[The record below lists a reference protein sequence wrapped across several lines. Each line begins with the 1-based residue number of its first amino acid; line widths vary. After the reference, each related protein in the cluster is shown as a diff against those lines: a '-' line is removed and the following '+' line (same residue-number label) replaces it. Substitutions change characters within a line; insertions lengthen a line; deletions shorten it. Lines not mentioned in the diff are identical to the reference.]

1 MIERNTR
8 VNMPISVTWGLAQKV
23 ADAFP
28 NLSTTEQRIALGL
41 YRLLAE
47 GEPVSP
53 DRVAQHLD
61 LSTNLVREIF
71 DSWPAVYFDDE
82 KNVVG
87 FWGLALQEM
96 PHRFK
101 VKGRQLYTWCAWDSL
116 FIPELLGRTA
126 EVEST
131 CPTSG
136 EIISLTVS
144 PTRVENFSP
153 DSAVVSFLSP
163 TTSFDMNIIAGFCH
177 YVLFFSSEESGT
189 QWIVNHKDT
198 FLLTLNE
205 AHEIGRLT
213 NKATFG
219 AALTD

>member
-1 MIERNTR
+1 
-8 VNMPISVTWGLAQKV
+8 MPTSISGALAQKV

-28 NLSTTEQRIALGL
+28 DLSATDQRIAVGL

-53 DRVAQHLD
+53 DLLAQHLD
-61 LSTNLVREIF
+61 LSKSVAREVLN
-71 DSWPAVYFDDE
+71 SWPAVYFNDE

-101 VKGRQLYTWCAWDSL
+101 VNGHQLYTWCAWDSL
-116 FIPELLGRTA
+116 FIPELLGKTA

-131 CPTSG
+131 CPISG
-136 EIISLTVS
+136 EIITLTVS

-153 DSAVVSFLSP
+153 EGAVVSFLSP
-163 TTSFDMNIIAGFCH
+163 TTSFDMNIIASFCH
-177 YVLFFSSEESGT
+177 YVLFFSSEASGK
-189 QWIVNHKDT
+189 QWIADHEGT
-198 FLLTLNE
+198 FLLTLE
-205 AHEIGRLT
+205 QAHEIGRLT

-219 AALTD
+219 AALS

>member
-1 MIERNTR
+1 
-8 VNMPISVTWGLAQKV
+8 MPTSTSDALAQKV

-28 NLSTTEQRIALGL
+28 DLSATDQRIAVGL

-53 DRVAQHLD
+53 DRLAQHLG
-61 LSTNLVREIF
+61 LSANLVKEIL

-82 KNVVG
+82 KSVIG
-87 FWGLALQEM
+87 FWGLAVQEM

-101 VKGRQLYTWCAWDSL
+101 VNGRQLYTWCAWDSL
-116 FIPELLGRTA
+116 FIPELLGKTA

-153 DSAVVSFLSP
+153 DGAMVSFLSP
-163 TTSFDMNIIAGFCH
+163 TASFDMNVIASFCH
-177 YVLFFSSEESGT
+177 KVLFFSSEESGNK
-189 QWIVNHKDT
+189 WIANHKDT